1 VAVHYSAGLWPGGSY
16 YDVLPLPDGRVLFL
30 IADASDQGAASTAL
44 AIIVRVVLHSCPL
57 SSGASRVPFCPFSSP
72 SSQPPD
78 VLLGH
83 LNHVL
88 SENKLEEQFVTA
100 FCGVLD
106 PANGS
111 FHYANAGHPYPRWWR
126 AAHGRVESV
135 RGATGPP
142 LGTAPHAM
150 YPPESLLI
158 DPGDLLVLHS
168 DGLTAALNAKSQMFG
183 WQQVDD
189 TVCEAAPSGAEA
201 VKSAVVARLESFLA
215 TAADQEE
222 VALLVIERQ
231 KESGSPES

>member
-1 VAVHYSAGLWPGGSY
+1 
-16 YDVLPLPDGRVLFL
+16 
-30 IADASDQGAASTAL
+30 
-44 AIIVRVVLHSCPL
+44 
-57 SSGASRVPFCPFSSP
+57 
-72 SSQPPD
+72 
-78 VLLGH
+78 
-83 LNHVL
+83 
-88 SENKLEEQFVTA
+88 
-100 FCGVLD
+100 
-106 PANGS
+106 
-111 FHYANAGHPYPRWWR
+111 
-126 AAHGRVESV
+126 
-135 RGATGPP
+135 
-142 LGTAPHAM
+142 M